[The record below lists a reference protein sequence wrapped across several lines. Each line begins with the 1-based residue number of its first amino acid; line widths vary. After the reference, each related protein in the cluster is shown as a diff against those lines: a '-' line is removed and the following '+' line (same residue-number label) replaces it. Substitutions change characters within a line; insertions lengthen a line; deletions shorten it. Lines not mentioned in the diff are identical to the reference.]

1 MVYSP
6 ILVSRFVLFSKTAT
20 LITGKFLVVFVAF
33 IGFVGKKS
41 SSLIYINSSQIF
53 VENLLLQK
61 HVKC

>member
-6 ILVSRFVLFSKTAT
+6 ILVSLVVLFSKTAT